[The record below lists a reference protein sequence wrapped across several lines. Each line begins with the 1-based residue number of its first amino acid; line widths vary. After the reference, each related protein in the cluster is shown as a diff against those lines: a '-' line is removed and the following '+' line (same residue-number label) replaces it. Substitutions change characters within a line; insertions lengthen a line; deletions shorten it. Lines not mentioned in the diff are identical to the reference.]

1 MRGLYKIMKLQYK
14 TYYLKEFTVDDVNK
28 DYIEWL
34 NNPEI
39 NKYLEAKYTVWSHL
53 NATNYVQSF
62 RDNREK
68 YLFGIYTL
76 EGDKYIGNGSISS
89 VNYNTEVFE
98 FALFVGDKTYWGKK
112 VASEVTLLLLRFG
125 FDNLKLRKVFGGA
138 YSNQI
143 ASRFTLKKIG
153 FIQEAILKDRYMFEG
168 EPIDHVIYSL
178 DRFAWKKVKKKY
190 FS

>member
-1 MRGLYKIMKLQYK
+1 MKLQYK
-14 TYYLKEFTVDDVNK
+14 TYYLKEFTVDDINK
-28 DYIEWL
+28 EYIEWL

-39 NKYLEAKYTVWSHL
+39 NRYLEAKYTVWNHL
-53 NATNYVQSF
+53 NATKYVQSF
-62 RDNREK
+62 RNNKEK

-76 EGDKYIGNGSISS
+76 EDDKYIGNGSISS

-112 VASEVTLLLLRFG
+112 VAFEVTLLLLRFG
-125 FDNLKLRKVFGGA
+125 FDDLKLRKVFGGA

-153 FIQEAILKDRYMFEG
+153 FTQEAILKDRYIFEG
-168 EPIDHVIYSL
+168 EPIDCVIHSL
-178 DRFAWKKVKKKY
+178 DRSAWEQVNEKY
-190 FS
+190 FSQ